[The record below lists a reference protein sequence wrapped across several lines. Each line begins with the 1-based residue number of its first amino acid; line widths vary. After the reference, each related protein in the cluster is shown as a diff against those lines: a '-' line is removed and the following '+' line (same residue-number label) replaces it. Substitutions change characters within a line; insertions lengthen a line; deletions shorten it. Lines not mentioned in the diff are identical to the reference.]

1 LQGLLG
7 AYKAAKAKE
16 EGTMKRTKLGLLI
29 LGLLALAATNAQG
42 RIKLVALPDRDVTI
56 IRLDNPH
63 VCLVEE
69 ERVLTLQKGVNKVDF
84 SWKGVRIDPDSIR
97 LRVFSHPGAVQLLSL
112 SFPPDEAA
120 LVWEIA
126 SPEGWEERV
135 RISYLLSGIDRLVEY
150 RARTEKDEKN
160 LTLSA
165 YMVLRNFSGEDFER
179 AKVFLD
185 SGGVFEKTIQNGE
198 TKRMLFSTAGAIPIT
213 KTYTWD
219 AAVKP
224 HDPDKAPE
232 TVGIPVHYII
242 ENKVS
247 HGLGKSALWAGKAR
261 IFQDDGQ
268 GTTVFIGEDQ
278 ATFAPVGDRMELYI
292 GDTREIKVT
301 QRKMFEK
308 KINVRRNNSNAVVL
322 YDTDE
327 LFTVKVE
334 SFKKEPIVLTLIEH
348 IPGQWDA
355 EETNFKYEKETA
367 NRIKFLIPVPANG
380 SETLSFHYHRRN
392 CR

>member
-1 LQGLLG
+1 MRR
-7 AYKAAKAKE
+7 A
-16 EGTMKRTKLGLLI
+16 KLGLVI
-29 LGLLALAATNAQG
+29 LGFLTLAATNAQG
-42 RIKLVALPDRDVTI
+42 RIKLVALPERDVTI
-56 IRLDNPH
+56 VRLDNPH

-97 LRVFSHPGAVQLLSL
+97 LRVLSHPEVVQLLSL

-135 RISYLLSGIDRLVEY
+135 RISYLLSGLDRLVEY

-160 LTLSA
+160 LALNA

-185 SGGVFEKTIQNGE
+185 SGDAFEKRIQNGE
-198 TKRMLFSTAGAIPIT
+198 TKRMLFSTVGPIPII

-224 HDPDKAPE
+224 HDPDKATE
-232 TVGIPVHYII
+232 TVGIPVHYIV

-247 HGLGKSALWAGKAR
+247 HGLGEFALWAGKAR

-278 ATFAPVGDRMELYI
+278 ATFTPVGDRMELYI

-308 KINVRRNNSNAVVL
+308 KVNVRRNNGNAVVL

-334 SFKKEPIVLTLIEH
+334 NFKKEPIVLTLIEH
-348 IPGQWDA
+348 IPGQWDV
-355 EETNFKYEKETA
+355 EESNFKYEKETA
-367 NRIKFLIPVPANG
+367 NRIKFLIPVSANG
-380 SETLSFHYHRRN
+380 SEMLSFHYHRRN

>member
-1 LQGLLG
+1 LQKKKGE
-7 AYKAAKAKE
+7 AV
-16 EGTMKRTKLGLLI
+16 MKRIGLGLVI
-29 LGLLALAATNAQG
+29 LTLLSLVASNAQG
-42 RIKLVALPDRDVTI
+42 RIKLVALPDRDATI
-56 IRLDNPH
+56 IRLDNPYAS
-63 VCLVEE
+63 LVEE

-97 LRVFSHPGAVQLLSL
+97 LRVLSHPNAVQLLSV
-112 SFPPDEAA
+112 SFPPNEAA

-160 LTLSA
+160 LTLNA

-179 AKVFLD
+179 ARVFLN
-185 SGGVFEKTIQNGE
+185 SGKAFEKTIQNEE
-198 TKRMLFSTAGAIPIT
+198 TKRMLFLTAGPIPIT

-219 AAVKP
+219 AAVKA
-224 HDPDKAPE
+224 HDPEKVSE
-232 TVGIPVHYII
+232 TVGIPVHYVM

-247 HGLGKSALWAGKAR
+247 DGLGGFGLWAGKAR
-261 IFQDDGQ
+261 IFQDDGY
-268 GTTVFIGEDQ
+268 GTTIFIGEDR
-278 ATFAPVGDRMELYI
+278 AAFTPVGDRMELYI

-308 KINVRRNNSNAVVL
+308 KINIRRNKHNKVVL
-322 YDTDE
+322 CDTDE

-334 SFKKEPIVLTLIEH
+334 NFKNEPIVLTLIEH
-348 IPGQWDA
+348 IPGQWDVEKA
-355 EETNFKYEKETA
+355 SFKYEKETA

-380 SETLSFHYHRRN
+380 SETVSFHYHRRN
-392 CR
+392 VR

>member
-1 LQGLLG
+1 LQKKKGE
-7 AYKAAKAKE
+7 AV
-16 EGTMKRTKLGLLI
+16 MKRIGLGLVI
-29 LGLLALAATNAQG
+29 LTLLSLVASNAQG
-42 RIKLVALPDRDVTI
+42 RIKLVALPDRDATI

-63 VCLVEE
+63 ASLVEE

-97 LRVFSHPGAVQLLSL
+97 LRVLSHPEAVQLLSV
-112 SFPPDEAA
+112 SFPPNEAA

-135 RISYLLSGIDRLVEY
+135 RISYLPSGIDRLVEY

-160 LTLSA
+160 LTLNA

-179 AKVFLD
+179 ARVFLN
-185 SGGVFEKTIQNGE
+185 SGKAFEKTIRNEE
-198 TKRMLFSTAGAIPIT
+198 TKRMLFLTAGPISIT

-224 HDPDKAPE
+224 HDPEKVSE
-232 TVGIPVHYII
+232 TVGIPVHYVIQ
-242 ENKVS
+242 NRVS
-247 HGLGKSALWAGKAR
+247 DGLGGFALWAGKAR
-261 IFQDDGQ
+261 IFQDDGY
-268 GTTVFIGEDQ
+268 GTTIFIGEDQ
-278 ATFAPVGDRMELYI
+278 AAFTPVGDRMELYI

-308 KINVRRNNSNAVVL
+308 KINIRRNNRNDVVL

-334 SFKKEPIVLTLIEH
+334 NFKNEPIVLTLIED
-348 IPGQWDA
+348 IPGQWDVEKA
-355 EETNFKYEKETA
+355 NFKYEKETA
-367 NRIKFLIPVPANG
+367 NRIKFLVPVLANG
-380 SETLSFHYHRRN
+380 SETVSFHYHRRN
-392 CR
+392 VR

>member
-1 LQGLLG
+1 
-7 AYKAAKAKE
+7 
-16 EGTMKRTKLGLLI
+16 MKRIKLGLVI
-29 LGLLALAATNAQG
+29 LTFLCLVATNAQG

-56 IRLDNPH
+56 IRLDNPDAS
-63 VCLVEE
+63 LVEE

-97 LRVFSHPGAVQLLSL
+97 LRVLSHPEAVQLLSV
-112 SFPPDEAA
+112 SFPPKEAA

-160 LTLSA
+160 LILNA
-165 YMVLRNFSGEDFER
+165 YMILRNFSGEAFEKARVFLNSAKAFER
-179 AKVFLD
+179 
-185 SGGVFEKTIQNGE
+185 TIRNEE
-198 TKRMLFSTAGAIPIT
+198 TKRMLFLTAGPIPIT

-219 AAVKP
+219 ATVKP
-224 HDPDKAPE
+224 HDPDKVSK
-232 TVGIPVHYII
+232 TVGIPVHYVI

-268 GTTVFIGEDQ
+268 GTTIFIGEDR
-278 ATFAPVGDRMELYI
+278 AAFTPVGDRMELYI

-308 KINVRRNNSNAVVL
+308 KMNIRRNNRNAIVL

-334 SFKKEPIVLTLIEH
+334 NFKKEPVTITIIEY
-348 IPGQWDA
+348 IPGQWDVDKA
-355 EETNFKYEKETA
+355 NFKYAKETA
-367 NRIKFLIPVPANG
+367 NRIRFLIPVRAHG

-392 CR
+392 VR